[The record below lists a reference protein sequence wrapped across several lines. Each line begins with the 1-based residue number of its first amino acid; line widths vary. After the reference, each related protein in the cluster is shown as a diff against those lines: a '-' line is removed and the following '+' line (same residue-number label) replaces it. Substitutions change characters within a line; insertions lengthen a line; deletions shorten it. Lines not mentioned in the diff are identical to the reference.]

1 MGFDEM
7 MRFFRQDYIK
17 INKRRFRFGSLP
29 YLIIRLIQSATVLGC
44 FYFLLVVVMALA

>member
-7 MRFFRQDYIK
+7 MEILRQDYVK

-29 YLIIRLIQSATVLGC
+29 YLIIRFIQGATIVGY
-44 FYFLLVVVMALA
+44 FYFLLVGVMALA